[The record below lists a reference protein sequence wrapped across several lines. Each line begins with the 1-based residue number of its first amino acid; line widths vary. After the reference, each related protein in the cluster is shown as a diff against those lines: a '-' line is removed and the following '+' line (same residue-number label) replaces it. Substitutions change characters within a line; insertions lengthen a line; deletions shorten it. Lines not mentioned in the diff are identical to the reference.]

1 MNNCVKSTNKQHD
14 HFSGVELQCQLWLQ
28 SQAGPSC
35 LRKQIKHFSFESRQ
49 QWADAD
55 TLDGFPVYAEDAL
68 RLTLLQSI
76 LVISQDDDGCE
87 Y

>member
-1 MNNCVKSTNKQHD
+1 MSTLVAISSRSKLP
-14 HFSGVELQCQLWLQ
+14 E
-28 SQAGPSC
+28 
-35 LRKQIKHFSFESRQ
+35 KKKKHFSFESRR

-55 TLDGFPVYAEDAL
+55 TLDGFPVCVEDAL

-76 LVISQDDDGCE
+76 LVISQDDDDCE

>member
-1 MNNCVKSTNKQHD
+1 MPTLVAISSRSKLPKK
-14 HFSGVELQCQLWLQ
+14 
-28 SQAGPSC
+28 
-35 LRKQIKHFSFESRQ
+35 KQIKHFSFESRQ

-55 TLDGFPVYAEDAL
+55 TLDGFPVCVKGAL

-76 LVISQDDDGCE
+76 LVISQDDDDCE

>member
-1 MNNCVKSTNKQHD
+1 MSTLVAISSRSKLPEKKKQT
-14 HFSGVELQCQLWLQ
+14 
-28 SQAGPSC
+28 
-35 LRKQIKHFSFESRQ
+35 KHFSFESRR

-55 TLDGFPVYAEDAL
+55 TLDGFPVYVEDAL

-76 LVISQDDDGCE
+76 LVISQDDDDCE

>member
-1 MNNCVKSTNKQHD
+1 MTQLTTDNLKSRDASASK
-14 HFSGVELQCQLWLQ
+14 
-28 SQAGPSC
+28 
-35 LRKQIKHFSFESRQ
+35 KHFSFESRQ

-55 TLDGFPVYAEDAL
+55 TLDGFPVYVEDAL

-76 LVISQDDDGCE
+76 LVISQDDDDCE